1 MAINWDIWNTGLQ
14 NRLNEI
20 GNGQYDWSFIT
31 PEVVQGFK
39 KYQAQKKLRIPK
51 TVDEIEKLKKELKD
65 QTGEIW
71 KERRSKEN
79 YDKDLMKRRQENLKK
94 IQSAPEDKEV
104 DEVLKADLMTPATEL
119 NNNPLEISHAPVGG
133 FIHYDDPFKPVR
145 DAQFAP
151 VGGDFRL
158 GDKPR
163 ETPEYKGTDFGVDKF
178 SEGLKFDN
186 EKYESSPDLRDR
198 YDELTPEQKAA
209 WIGSD
214 EPTKEE
220 LGEIE
225 KELLKERLGDRYD
238 ESMSIYDAY
247 SKYNPYQRMI
257 EAGKEASYWDPEAGK
272 IFVDA
277 GQRMYDEN
285 IKAWEQTRKTA
296 ESNRDYALKM
306 YEATG
311 GHPGWLATATKW
323 QNEMVN
329 LDKSNPRIN
338 GQYFTGLSEADAKNY
353 GNAPTMDD
361 NVSKIWER
369 VLNGY
374 VQDENGKLRFM
385 EEEDLEGL
393 EGFSDLNDLDKDFIR
408 RKFRT
413 TMEGF
418 RKEATDRDQKA
429 LTTAKT
435 NEPLYKRWSDNQ
447 RDIYNGSVIDFN
459 KNANGGYNYDQA
471 ANAFIYLAEKGVP
484 LDQILEAVP
493 ANKELRKMIFHD
505 GKLDLG
511 MLTHSALAS
520 AFSSL
525 AAKGLW
531 EENSNAIMNM
541 AKNMYNRDLELN
553 NVYSKQMRDYLTAK
567 RINWRG
573 TQFDSDMQ
581 FDPKSVTSASGAKT
595 SGGNAADNGGA
606 AGDGGAS
613 TKKKI
618 KKGDVQIA
626 KGVNAVSSTPGAVAD
641 KLSNGKYTEIGENT
655 VNGEK
660 YKVVEITGGS
670 YITTVEIPID
680 EYGKDSINQA
690 FVVSQVPK
698 GSRGT
703 NAAGNSGASV
713 PKDYDEGFSLY

>member
-51 TVDEIEKLKKELKD
+51 IVDEIEKLKKELKD

-94 IQSAPEDKEV
+94 IQSSPEPV
-104 DEVLKADLMTPATEL
+104 GPTTL
-119 NNNPLEISHAPVGG
+119 APVVQPEPPRLNDKVNDAENDFEKAVTEIKTLGG
-133 FIHYDDPFKPVR
+133 SGYSPESKGLGVLTDPYNEKYE
-145 DAQFAP
+145 
-151 VGGDFRL
+151 GS
-158 GDKPR
+158 
-163 ETPEYKGTDFGVDKF
+163 DFGVDKF
-178 SEGLKFDN
+178 REGLKFDN

-306 YEATG
+306 YEATD
-311 GHPGWLATATKW
+311 GHPGWLATATRW

-393 EGFSDLNDLDKDFIR
+393 EGFSDLNDLEKNFIR
-408 RKFRT
+408 KKFRT

-418 RKEATDRDQKA
+418 RKEATERDQKA

-459 KNANGGYNYDQA
+459 KNADGSYNYDQA

-511 MLTHSALAS
+511 MLTQSALAS

-581 FDPKSVTSASGAKT
+581 FDPKSINSASGAKT
-595 SGGNAADNGGA
+595 TGGNAADNGGA
-606 AGDGGAS
+606 SGDGAAKWKNIDFAGLDAPTTGTIQGS
-613 TKKKI
+613 EKVKKLFMKNPDKFQKRI
-618 KKGDVQIA
+618 VDGLVQLYWNGDKYENTLTWDNVSKKWVSDQIA
-626 KGVNAVSSTPGAVAD
+626 WSKDHPKPG
-641 KLSNGKYTEIGENT
+641 TTT
-655 VNGEK
+655 VNRGANNNNAGNTG
-660 YKVVEITGGS
+660 YTGG
-670 YITTVEIPID
+670 
-680 EYGKDSINQA
+680 
-690 FVVSQVPK
+690 
-698 GSRGT
+698 
-703 NAAGNSGASV
+703 
-713 PKDYDEGFSLY
+713 GF